1 MRSLCTVHVFISLST
16 IQALKALPRKRNSAL
31 NLLLR
36 YDVAGNN
43 TNTQRSS
50 YEVPDMFVQF
60 ELRLNF
66 LEIFSH
72 KSPISGIP
80 KINSVKAA
88 LIYADGQTD
97 MTKLTADFSDYA
109 KKHRKPKR

>member
-1 MRSLCTVHVFISLST
+1 MSLST

-43 TNTQRSS
+43 TSTQRSS
-50 YEVPDMFVQF
+50 YEVPDMFVLF
-60 ELRLNF
+60 EPRLNF

-72 KSPISGIP
+72 NSPISGIP
-80 KINSVKAA
+80 KIHPVKAA
-88 LIYADGQTD
+88 LIYADGPTD
-97 MTKLTADFSDYA
+97 KTKLIADFSDYA
-109 KKHRKPKR
+109 KKLRKPKR